1 MTPTPLPAPRT
12 GPVVPGRFAG
22 RTALVTGASRGIG
35 LGIARRLVAE
45 GASVVITA
53 RGQEGLDAA
62 LGEFGSPER
71 VLAVAGK
78 SDDEDHQREVLARAE
93 EAFGPIDLLVNNT
106 GINPAYGR
114 TVDLDLAA
122 ARKISEVNAIGTLAW
137 TQKVYHSGLA
147 ERGGA
152 IVNVA
157 SIAGLA
163 PSPGIGWYGAT
174 KALIGRLTQEL
185 AVELGPA
192 VRVNAVAPGVVK
204 TRFAEALYTGE
215 GREERMGS
223 ALPAGRLGVPDDIA
237 GPVAFL
243 LSDDAHWITGHTLVV
258 DGGAHIS
265 GAGLAG

>member
-1 MTPTPLPAPRT
+1 MTPAPLPDPRT
-12 GPVVPGRFAG
+12 GPVVPDRFAG

-53 RGQEGLDAA
+53 RGQEGLDEAVA
-62 LGEFGSPER
+62 EIGAPDR
-71 VLAVAGK
+71 VLGVAGK
-78 SDDEDHQREVLARAE
+78 ADDEDHQREVLARAE

-137 TQKVYHSGLA
+137 TQKVYHAGLG

-174 KALIGRLTQEL
+174 KALIIRLTQEL

-204 TRFAEALYTGE
+204 TRFAEALYS
-215 GREERMGS
+215 GREERMGA

-265 GAGLAG
+265 GAGLGG

>member
-1 MTPTPLPAPRT
+1 MTATPLPAPRT
-12 GPVVPGRFAG
+12 GPVVPDRFAG

-35 LGIARRLVAE
+35 LGIARRLLAE

-62 LGEFGSPER
+62 VAELGASDR

-78 SDDEDHQREVLARAE
+78 SDDEEHQREVVARAE
-93 EAFGPIDLLVNNT
+93 QEFGPIDLLVNNT
-106 GINPAYGR
+106 GINPVYGR
-114 TVDLDLAA
+114 TVDIDLAA
-122 ARKISEVNAIGTLAW
+122 ARKITEVNALGTLSW
-137 TQKVYHSGLA
+137 TQKVYHSGLG

-152 IVNVA
+152 VVNIA

-174 KALIGRLTQEL
+174 KALVMRLTQEL
-185 AVELGPA
+185 AVEVGPS

-204 TRFAEALYTGE
+204 TRFAEALYE
-215 GREERMGS
+215 GREEAMGA
-223 ALPAGRLGVPDDIA
+223 ALPTGRLGVPDDIA

-243 LSDDAHWITGHTLVV
+243 LSDDAHWITGQTLVV
-258 DGGAHIS
+258 DGGAHIV
-265 GAGLAG
+265 GAGLQG

>member
-1 MTPTPLPAPRT
+1 MTATPHTAPRT
-12 GPVVPGRFAG
+12 GPVVPERFAG

-35 LGIARRLVAE
+35 LGIARRLLAE

-62 LGEFGSPER
+62 LTELDAPDR

-78 SDDEDHQREVLARAE
+78 SDDEDHQREVVARAE
-93 EAFGPIDLLVNNT
+93 QAFGPIDLLVNNT

-114 TVDLDLAA
+114 TVDIDLAA
-122 ARKISEVNAIGTLAW
+122 ARKITEVNALGTLSW
-137 TQKVYHSGLA
+137 TQKVYHSGLG
-147 ERGGA
+147 ECGGA
-152 IVNVA
+152 VVNIA

-174 KALIGRLTQEL
+174 KALVMRLTQEL
-185 AVELGPA
+185 AVEVGPA

-204 TRFAEALYTGE
+204 TRFAEALYS
-215 GREERMGS
+215 GREEAMGA

-243 LSDDAHWITGHTLVV
+243 LSDDAHWITGQTLVV
-258 DGGAHIS
+258 DGGAHIV
-265 GAGLAG
+265 GAGLQG

>member
-1 MTPTPLPAPRT
+1 MTPAPLPDPRT
-12 GPVVPGRFAG
+12 GPVVPDRFAG

-53 RGQEGLDAA
+53 RGQEGLDEAVA
-62 LGEFGSPER
+62 EIGAPDR
-71 VLAVAGK
+71 VLGVAGK
-78 SDDEDHQREVLARAE
+78 ADDEDHQREVLARAE

-137 TQKVYHSGLA
+137 TQKVYNAGLG

-174 KALIGRLTQEL
+174 KALIIRLTQEL

-204 TRFAEALYTGE
+204 TRFAEALYS
-215 GREERMGS
+215 GREERMGA

-265 GAGLAG
+265 GAGLGG

>member
-1 MTPTPLPAPRT
+1 MSPTPLPTPRT

-35 LGIARRLVAE
+35 LGIARRLLAE

-53 RGQEGLDAA
+53 RGQEGLDGAVA
-62 LGEFGSPER
+62 DLGSPDR

-78 SDDEDHQREVLARAE
+78 SDDEDHQRDVVARAE
-93 EAFGPIDLLVNNT
+93 ESFGPIDLLVNNT
-106 GINPAYGR
+106 GINPVFGR
-114 TVDLDLAA
+114 TVDVDLAA
-122 ARKISEVNAIGTLAW
+122 ARKITEVNAIGTLAW
-137 TQKVYHSGLA
+137 TQKVYHSGLG

-152 IVNVA
+152 VVNVA
-157 SIAGLA
+157 SIAALA

-174 KALIGRLTQEL
+174 KALVMRLTQEL
-185 AVELGPA
+185 AVEVGPA

-204 TRFAEALYTGE
+204 TRFAEALYE
-215 GREERMGS
+215 GREESMSS

-243 LSDDAHWITGHTLVV
+243 LSDDAHWITGQTLVV
-258 DGGAHIS
+258 DGGAHIV
-265 GAGLAG
+265 GAGLQG